1 MKKLLGFAVS
11 AAIIVGV
18 GIYFMT
24 KNPEIFDK
32 VINWVTGKMGIN

>member
-11 AAIIVGV
+11 AAITL
-18 GIYFMT
+18 GIGTYFIG

-32 VINWVTGKMGIN
+32 VITWFLKGLNVS